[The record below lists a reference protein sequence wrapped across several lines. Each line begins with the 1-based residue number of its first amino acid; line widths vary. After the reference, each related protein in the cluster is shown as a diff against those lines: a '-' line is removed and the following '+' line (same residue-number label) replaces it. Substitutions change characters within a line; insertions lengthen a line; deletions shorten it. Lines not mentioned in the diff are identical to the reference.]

1 MELMDPD
8 FVLPSHR
15 WADLVEYAEEFGATL
30 YGANTASTRKLSLR
44 VADVEDGSGDAGG
57 RTACRPMT
65 VASGRVTSSAAAH
78 YFCSSAEFGRGSGV
92 AAARSRHTE
101 NPG

>member
-1 MELMDPD
+1 
-8 FVLPSHR
+8 
-15 WADLVEYAEEFGATL
+15 
-30 YGANTASTRKLSLR
+30 
-44 VADVEDGSGDAGG
+44 
-57 RTACRPMT
+57 MT